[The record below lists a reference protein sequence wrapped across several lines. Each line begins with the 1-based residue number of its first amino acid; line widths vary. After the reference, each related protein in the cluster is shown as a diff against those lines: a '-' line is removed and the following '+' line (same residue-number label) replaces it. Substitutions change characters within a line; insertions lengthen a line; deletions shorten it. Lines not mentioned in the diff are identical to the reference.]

1 MNKVTVMLAP
11 PDIMNAVYFN
21 DDALELVKQDLFRFK
36 QVVVDD
42 VVETGEAAAEEMF
55 DLTNNP
61 SREEERAKR
70 YGCHRSVSVGDVIK
84 SGLERFLCVS
94 FGWEKV

>member
-55 DLTNNP
+55 DLTTH
-61 SREEERAKR
+61 AT
-70 YGCHRSVSVGDVIK
+70 
-84 SGLERFLCVS
+84 LETWRIPTR
-94 FGWEKV
+94 

>member
-11 PDIMNAVYFN
+11 PDIMREAYFN
-21 DDALELVKQDLFRFK
+21 DDAAKLVKQNLFRFQK
-36 QVVVDD
+36 VEVTD
-42 VVETGEAAAEEMF
+42 VADTGEAAAEEMF

-61 SREEERAKR
+61 SRQDEREQR
-70 YGCHRSVSVGDVIK
+70 YGRIRSVSVGDVIET
-84 SGLERFLCVS
+84 GPDRFLCVS